1 MDGHNVQL
9 WGSSVKAA
17 LCEFGLRRPIVRQG
31 VIVNVSVSFEPKM
44 LKLRG
49 TTVTKPVRR
58 KALLQGRN
66 HRYGRKSI
74 VSTGN
79 DCWKIV
85 LQGKSLDLITAYVTG

>member
-1 MDGHNVQL
+1 MVDGHNVQL
-9 WGSSVKAA
+9 WGSSARAA

-31 VIVNVSVSFEPKM
+31 VIVKASVSFEPKM

-49 TTVTKPVRR
+49 TTVAKPVRR

-66 HRYGRKSI
+66 HSYVRKSI

-79 DCWKIV
+79 DCLEIV
-85 LQGKSLDLITAYVTG
+85 LHGKSLDLLTGYV